1 MIPKAPDRGSDHEPK
16 QIQALRS
23 LGPWDFAGTLTGF
36 ILTILTTCVL
46 SHGRIFWEDELLGWA
61 LLQDPSW
68 HHMLRAWK
76 WVRTGMDCHFCSQAA
91 PGFASSAHPN
101 FRSGSTH
108 PHASGLRLL

>member
-46 SHGRIFWEDELLGWA
+46 SHGRIFREDELLGWA

-68 HHMLRAWK
+68 HHMLRVGADGDELSFLLTGRAWF
-76 WVRTGMDCHFCSQAA
+76 RIFG
-91 PGFASSAHPN
+91 ASELS
-101 FRSGSTH
+101 FRLYSSTCF
-108 PHASGLRLL
+108 GLAFTVA